1 MSSPTYHRLGDH
13 TETVEILYD
22 PSEVTYDKLLEVF
35 WASHDPSGRPWSRQ
49 YMSAIFT
56 HGEEQARLARES
68 KMREEKRRNHS
79 LSTEIVAASRF
90 YPAEEYHQK
99 YNLRRRGDLTR
110 HLGGTYGSIPEFL
123 DSTLAARLNGL
134 AAGYGGAERV
144 RDEMTRAG
152 VPPSEVDA
160 MLATL
165 GFRTEKAKTER

>member
-1 MSSPTYHRLGDH
+1 LGDH

-22 PSEVTYDKLLEVF
+22 PSEVTYDRLLEVF

-68 KMREEKRRNHS
+68 RMFEDKRRSRS
-79 LSTEIVAASRF
+79 LFTEIVAASRF

-99 YNLRRRGDLTR
+99 HNLRRRGDVTR
-110 HLGGTYGSIPEFL
+110 YLGGPYGSIPDFL

-134 AAGYGGAERV
+134 VAGYGSPEKV

-152 VPPSEVDA
+152 LPLSEVDA
-160 MLATL
+160 VLSSL
-165 GFRTEKAKTER
+165 GFGTEKAKTER